1 MAFNVGRK
9 DIDERLG
16 WKRNSKMWLKC
27 HDFPKR
33 RRRKI
38 VVYSLEYSTAQS
50 DREREAFG
58 LFPSSVPSFGNVPY
72 LLVIPI
78 VFFFFFL
85 LLLEREKN
93 TQVQGGPKKIFRP
106 SSTTFVVVEITFSW
120 ISFSYFLLLMFF
132 LLTKIHF
139 FFLSFLPR
147 RGRNPSTFFC
157 CCGILWLLRQE
168 EERKKKV
175 CRVFQTTKILSKPNT
190 ITEKGQTDPTRRA
203 PNNFIPF
210 LIF

>member
-1 MAFNVGRK
+1 MFQWLRRHLSRLWGGRLDPSHVINRKLFIPHIYRIKKEVSRISNQRRTSLIEMAFNVGRK

-78 VFFFFFL
+78 VFFFLLL

-106 SSTTFVVVEITFSW
+106 SSTTFVVVEITFSYLFYF
-120 ISFSYFLLLMFF
+120 IYLFSYL
-132 LLTKIHF
+132 
-139 FFLSFLPR
+139 
-147 RGRNPSTFFC
+147 
-157 CCGILWLLRQE
+157 
-168 EERKKKV
+168 
-175 CRVFQTTKILSKPNT
+175 
-190 ITEKGQTDPTRRA
+190 
-203 PNNFIPF
+203 FIPNSNRS
-210 LIF
+210 LMYIYTPTTNGKRSKHTSTI